1 MTGRAQKAAALAIA
15 FAGVLATEAASAA
28 TVEAS
33 STTLLAGR
41 PDLRLGEVHTAL
53 PIVEQVGL
61 SASNFDLPVV
71 DDLKLRVSGWGRL
84 DAADTKALAG
94 DFEIAFL
101 QGRLL
106 SRRLTLSLG
115 RHVVTG
121 GAARFT
127 HLDGASADLRI
138 GGGIGFAAYGG
149 APVIPRFARAQGD
162 AIYGGRL
169 YWRGSMES
177 EVGASFVQVLDH
189 GRTARMDAGLDAR
202 VRVMNGL
209 SFGGF
214 GLWSLAESRLAE
226 VDVGPTWVVNEKL
239 QARLQYRRTAPD
251 LFLPRSSIFSV
262 FAEMQRDEVGGDV
275 SYQVNPYTGLF
286 ADYHSVWPGGGRG
299 DDATLRATFRSDPS
313 STAVFGGQVRLL
325 RMPTSGYVEGR
336 LFGSYRPMDKLTV
349 ALDLDGYQFLEDI
362 AGYPG
367 IRTTFTAA
375 LTGAYQFLP
384 GWLAVLSGTG
394 GTTVQMQSRF
404 ELLAKL
410 VYNFPTT
417 TSGRTP

>member
-1 MTGRAQKAAALAIA
+1 M
-15 FAGVLATEAASAA
+15 AA

-41 PDLRLGEVHTAL
+41 PDLRLGEVHTAV
-53 PIVEQVGL
+53 PIVELVGL

-84 DAADTKALAG
+84 NAADTKQLAG
-94 DFEIAFL
+94 DFEVAFL

-106 SRRLTLSLG
+106 DRRLTLTLG

-127 HLDGASADLRI
+127 HLDGASADVRI
-138 GGGIGFAAYGG
+138 AGGVGFAAYGG
-149 APVIPRFARAQGD
+149 APVIPRFAVARGD
-162 AIYGGRL
+162 ALYGGRL
-169 YWRGSMES
+169 YWRGALST
-177 EVGASFVQVLDH
+177 EVGASYVQVLDH
-189 GRTARMDAGLDAR
+189 GRTARQDAGLDAR
-202 VRVMNGL
+202 VKLMSGL
-209 SFGGF
+209 YFGGF

-226 VDVGPTWVVNEKL
+226 VDVGPTWIINDDL

-262 FAEMQRDEVGGDV
+262 FAETQRDEAGGDL

-286 ADYHSVWPGGGRG
+286 ADYHSLWTGEGRG

-313 STAVFGGQVRLL
+313 STAVLGGQARLL
-325 RMPTSGYVEGR
+325 RIPANGFVEAR
-336 LFGSYRPMDKLTV
+336 LFGSYRPIDKLTV
-349 ALDLDGYQFLEDI
+349 ALDLDAYQFLQDI
-362 AGYPG
+362 NGT
-367 IRTTFTAA
+367 RTSFTAA

-394 GTTVQMQSRF
+394 GTTVLLQGRF
-404 ELLAKL
+404 EVLAKL

-417 TSGRTP
+417 TSGLTP